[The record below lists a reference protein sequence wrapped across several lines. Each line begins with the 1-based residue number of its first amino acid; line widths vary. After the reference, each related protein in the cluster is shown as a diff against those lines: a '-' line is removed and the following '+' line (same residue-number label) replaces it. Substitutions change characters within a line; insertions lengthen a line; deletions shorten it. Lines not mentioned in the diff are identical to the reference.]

1 MSHSGG
7 EKIAPATRSTTTGEE
22 EGIAPTPTTSGEKET
37 PVSQRATIFATSG
50 VYWPE
55 PSKPPADS
63 DSDFSRGS

>member
-22 EGIAPTPTTSGEKET
+22 GTVYRSGGEAITP
-37 PVSQRATIFATSG
+37 ATIFATSG
-50 VYWPE
+50 VHWPE
-55 PSKPPADS
+55 PSRPPAAPDVSADS